1 MTHPKMTKPAAA
13 GATTG
18 LLKIDRLA
26 TTTINPNNNPSA
38 STSQASSFATDDRRE
53 DDLAYFAA
61 RPDVTMRIRGPLP
74 GESKFLRSVPQG
86 RNPIVVVTVYR
97 DPVTGWPVDRDRDVF
112 LTPGGTA

>member
-1 MTHPKMTKPAAA
+1 MIILDTNVISEAMRLSPSPAVL
-13 GATTG
+13 GWLRSTPVFE
-18 LLKIDRLA
+18 LA

-74 GESKFLRSVPQG
+74 GESKFLRSVSHTSLQLE
-86 RNPIVVVTVYR
+86 Y
-97 DPVTGWPVDRDRDVF
+97 
-112 LTPGGTA
+112 